1 LMVAQCVVLGF
12 GMNWELFVLKDETA
26 RQTKYEAIRAAVGI
40 VFFTIGC
47 FFNIAAAATA
57 RIAEATFGL
66 ILYLPHMGRLVGAA
80 PGEIPRIIIRNL
92 LLSGTTVAPAFI
104 LMMVKHWSYHVRI
117 FDVLGSTFLSILIWS
132 SMLRLLNHPLFG
144 EIISAVRS
152 IGRVLSSV
160 LLPSR

>member
-1 LMVAQCVVLGF
+1 
-12 GMNWELFVLKDETA
+12 
-26 RQTKYEAIRAAVGI
+26 
-40 VFFTIGC
+40 
-47 FFNIAAAATA
+47 
-57 RIAEATFGL
+57 
-66 ILYLPHMGRLVGAA
+66 VGAA